1 MHCNHAFFAYKIVN
15 KMCSP
20 LLFLFAYRYQSP
32 RQSSAN
38 MLTECC
44 DVMLAHSPPIYS
56 GPPQDHLSV
65 LYKNW
70 LVVNKK
76 QQSPLSVRRSASFS
90 PTRSDD
96 RQPTAAAH
104 SSPSS
109 SKPRRPCLVI
119 RADSDASIGSSS
131 SSSSSDEN
139 EPSSPVRR
147 KKKVVFADDR
157 GLSLTQV
164 RLMNEPS
171 NQPPKL
177 MTVVRPYLPKLVT
190 SPSSLSS
197 SSSYY
202 QSDAAGS
209 GSGSAAGAKHLQQ
222 QPIGAADQLLL
233 QWHLRFSQPASSY
246 VDFRKRLDTDNVSLE
261 NVIIRS
267 PDRRIVGTVKV
278 RNLSYD
284 KAVFIRCT
292 HDRWVGHEDTQCTY
306 VQNNAM
312 VNAAANGSGSATGLA
327 PNVAAIYDTFSFQLP
342 LPVHTASME
351 FAVCYKSAEFECW
364 DNNDGNN
371 YCLSVGSPTNGTPLP
386 PPPQQSVLSPV
397 LVADFDHHPK
407 QPVHYFG
414 AQSRQN
420 SWSGWREQKNE
431 ASAYW

>member
-1 MHCNHAFFAYKIVN
+1 
-15 KMCSP
+15 
-20 LLFLFAYRYQSP
+20 
-32 RQSSAN
+32 
-38 MLTECC
+38 
-44 DVMLAHSPPIYS
+44 
-56 GPPQDHLSV
+56 
-65 LYKNW
+65 
-70 LVVNKK
+70 
-76 QQSPLSVRRSASFS
+76 
-90 PTRSDD
+90 
-96 RQPTAAAH
+96 
-104 SSPSS
+104 
-109 SKPRRPCLVI
+109 
-119 RADSDASIGSSS
+119 
-131 SSSSSDEN
+131 
-139 EPSSPVRR
+139 
-147 KKKVVFADDR
+147 
-157 GLSLTQV
+157 
-164 RLMNEPS
+164 MNEPS

-177 MTVVRPYLPKLVT
+177 MTVRPYLPKLT
-190 SPSSLSS
+190 AAS

-202 QSDAAGS
+202 QVDAAGP
-209 GSGSAAGAKHLQQ
+209 SAVAKHLQQ
-222 QPIGAADQLLL
+222 QQSGAADQLLV

-267 PDRRIVGTVKV
+267 PDKRIVGTVKV

-292 HDRWVGHEDTQCTY
+292 HDRWAGHEDTQCTY

-312 VNAAANGSGSATGLA
+312 VNAAANGSSSATGSS

-342 LPVHTASME
+342 LPVNTASME

-364 DNNDGNN
+364 DNNDGLN
-371 YCLSVGSPTNGTPLP
+371 YCLSVGSPSNGAPLP

-420 SWSGWREQKNE
+420 SWSGWRDQKNE

>member
-1 MHCNHAFFAYKIVN
+1 
-15 KMCSP
+15 
-20 LLFLFAYRYQSP
+20 
-32 RQSSAN
+32 

-56 GPPQDHLSV
+56 GPSQDLSV

-70 LVVNKK
+70 LVVNQK
-76 QQSPLSVRRSASFS
+76 QQSPLSVRRSASS

-96 RQPTAAAH
+96 RQPTVAH

-119 RADSDASIGSSS
+119 RADSEGSIGSSS

-139 EPSSPVRR
+139 EPSSPIRR

-177 MTVVRPYLPKLVT
+177 MTVRPYLPKLVAA
-190 SPSSLSS
+190 SSSLSSSSSSSS

-202 QSDAAGS
+202 QSDDI
-209 GSGSAAGAKHLQQ
+209 QQ
-222 QPIGAADQLLL
+222 QQQMGSVDQILL

-292 HDRWVGHEDTQCTY
+292 HDRWAGHEDTQCTY

-312 VNAAANGSGSATGLA
+312 VNAAANGSGSATGPA
-327 PNVAAIYDTFSFQLP
+327 PNVAAIYDTFSFQIP
-342 LPVHTASME
+342 LPVNTASME

-364 DNNDGNN
+364 DNNDGHN
-371 YCLSVGSPTNGTPLP
+371 YCLSVGSPTNGAPL
-386 PPPQQSVLSPV
+386 PPQQSVLSPS

-420 SWSGWREQKNE
+420 SWSVWRDQKNE

>member
-1 MHCNHAFFAYKIVN
+1 
-15 KMCSP
+15 
-20 LLFLFAYRYQSP
+20 
-32 RQSSAN
+32 

-44 DVMLAHSPPIYS
+44 DIMVAHSPPIYS
-56 GPPQDHLSV
+56 GSPQDLTA
-65 LYKNW
+65 LYQNFR
-70 LVVNKK
+70 LVVNHK
-76 QQSPLSVRRSASFS
+76 QQSPLSVRRSSFS

-96 RQPTAAAH
+96 RQPTVAQL
-104 SSPSS
+104 SS
-109 SKPRRPCLVI
+109 SGKPRRPCLVI
-119 RADSDASIGSSS
+119 RADSEGSIGSSS

-177 MTVVRPYLPKLVT
+177 MTVRPYLPK
-190 SPSSLSS
+190 SAAASSLSS
-197 SSSYY
+197 SSFY
-202 QSDAAGS
+202 QANAAGS
-209 GSGSAAGAKHLQQ
+209 CSGSAVVAKHLQQ
-222 QPIGAADQLLL
+222 QQQQTGSADQVMQ

-261 NVIIRS
+261 NVIVRS
-267 PDRRIVGTVKV
+267 PDKRIVGTVKV

-284 KAVFIRCT
+284 KDVFVRCT
-292 HDRWVGHEDTQCTY
+292 HDRWAGHVDTPCTY

-312 VNAAANGSGSATGLA
+312 VTAAANGSCSVAGPA
-327 PNVAAIYDTFSFQLP
+327 PSVAAIYDTFSFQLP
-342 LPVHTASME
+342 LPVHAASME
-351 FAVCYKSAEFECW
+351 FAVCYKSPEFECW
-364 DNNDGNN
+364 DNNDGVN
-371 YCLSVGSPTNGTPLP
+371 YCLSVGGPSNGAPLP
-386 PPPQQSVLSPV
+386 SPLQQTALSPV

-420 SWSGWREQKNE
+420 SWSTWRDQKNDT
-431 ASAYW
+431 SAYW

>member
-1 MHCNHAFFAYKIVN
+1 
-15 KMCSP
+15 
-20 LLFLFAYRYQSP
+20 
-32 RQSSAN
+32 

-44 DVMLAHSPPIYS
+44 DVMVAHSPPIYS
-56 GPPQDHLSV
+56 GPTQDLSV
-65 LYKNW
+65 LYQNW

-76 QQSPLSVRRSASFS
+76 QPSPLSVRRSSFS

-96 RQPTAAAH
+96 RQPMLAH
-104 SSPSS
+104 LPSS

-119 RADSDASIGSSS
+119 RADSEGSIGSSS

-177 MTVVRPYLPKLVT
+177 MTVRPYLPKLSAA
-190 SPSSLSS
+190 SPSSSVSS
-197 SSSYY
+197 FY
-202 QSDAAGS
+202 QADSAGS
-209 GSGSAAGAKHLQQ
+209 GPTSVVKHLQQ
-222 QPIGAADQLLL
+222 QQTGATDQLLQ

-261 NVIIRS
+261 NVIVRS

-284 KAVFIRCT
+284 KAVFVRCT
-292 HDRWVGHEDTQCTY
+292 HDRWAGHEDTQCTY

-312 VNAAANGSGSATGLA
+312 VNAAANGSCLTSGPA
-327 PNVAAIYDTFSFQLP
+327 PGVAAIYDTFSFQLP
-342 LPVHTASME
+342 LPVHSGSME

-364 DNNDGNN
+364 DNNDGLN
-371 YCLSVGSPTNGTPLP
+371 YCLSVGSPSNGAPLLS
-386 PPPQQSVLSPV
+386 PPQQSVLSPV

-420 SWSGWREQKNE
+420 SWSGWRDQKND

>member
-1 MHCNHAFFAYKIVN
+1 
-15 KMCSP
+15 MCSP

-32 RQSSAN
+32 RRSPSVITATATN

-44 DVMLAHSPPIYS
+44 DVMVAHSPPIYS
-56 GPPQDHLSV
+56 GPQQDQLSV
-65 LYKNW
+65 LYQNFR
-70 LVVNKK
+70 LVVNQK
-76 QQSPLSVRRSASFS
+76 QQSPLSVRRSSFS

-96 RQPTAAAH
+96 RQLVVANI
-104 SSPSS
+104 PSS

-119 RADSDASIGSSS
+119 RADSEGSIGSSS

-139 EPSSPVRR
+139 EPSSPIRR

-177 MTVVRPYLPKLVT
+177 MTTKPYFQNLT
-190 SPSSLSS
+190 QSGASS
-197 SSSYY
+197 SSSFL
-202 QSDAAGS
+202 QADAAGGKCS
-209 GSGSAAGAKHLQQ
+209 RSSAAA
-222 QPIGAADQLLL
+222 AADQLPP
-233 QWHLRFSQPASSY
+233 QWNLRFSQPASSY

-261 NVIIRS
+261 NVIVRS

-284 KAVFIRCT
+284 KDVFIRST
-292 HDRWVGHEDTQCTY
+292 HDRWADHADTPCMY

-312 VNAAANGSGSATGLA
+312 SAAATGPA

-342 LPVHTASME
+342 LPVHAASME
-351 FAVCYKSAEFECW
+351 FAVCYRSSEFECW
-364 DNNDGNN
+364 DNNDGLN
-371 YCLSVGSPTNGTPLP
+371 YCVSVGSPSNGAPLP
-386 PPPQQSVLSPV
+386 PQQISTLSPV
-397 LVADFDHHPK
+397 LVADFDHHTK

-420 SWSGWREQKNE
+420 SWSGWRDQKTDVF
-431 ASAYW
+431 AYW